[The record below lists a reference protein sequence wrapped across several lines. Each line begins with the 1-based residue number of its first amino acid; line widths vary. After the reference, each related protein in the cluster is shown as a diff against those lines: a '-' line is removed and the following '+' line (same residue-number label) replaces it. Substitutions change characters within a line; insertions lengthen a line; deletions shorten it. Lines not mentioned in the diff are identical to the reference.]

1 MIARRSL
8 LMGALVVACTRAAP
22 RGRGGVRVVSLSPS
36 TTETVAALGAL
47 SSLVGRSR
55 FCDFPAEVRALPDV
69 GGYVDP
75 NLEAIVALGPSL
87 VLGARG
93 PAGRAIADALT
104 ARGIDAYFPPA
115 DSLADIDAMIAG
127 VGARLKRDAEARALI
142 ERMRAQRL
150 RVVARVSAAPSVRA
164 LMLFGLQPIVAAG
177 RSTFAGEL
185 LELAGATN
193 VVIAEGYPALDLE
206 AVAALDPDVIVDAA
220 AADSHGA
227 EPIARDA
234 PGWRELRAVK
244 LGRVI
249 DVSDEAVLRPGP
261 RVVDGLETLAR
272 ALHPAV
278 DAAR

>member
-206 AVAALDPDVIVDAA
+206 AVDPDVIVDAA